1 MKVRAGAGAA
11 SRMVALRPLL
21 LPLLVAVQLQRVERV
36 AAAPVTTPAPHLL
49 FIVFGA
55 KHAVCPAAC
64 LHRTALARR

>member
-1 MKVRAGAGAA
+1 MKVRAGARAA
-11 SRMVALRPLL
+11 CRMVALRPLL

-55 KHAVCPAAC
+55 KV
-64 LHRTALARR
+64 